1 MSVLSTLRI
10 PYIPT
15 VICKCIH
22 SVSYQISHSLRA
34 GLIKNYGNMWTA
46 FVASFQC
53 VVGELGQTAPP
64 CMPPNAGHFHA
75 RLHLL
80 HAIKI
85 PEKVTNFW
93 QPLSLWYIPIFLG
106 LPIFHFCI
114 FHGFS
119 ILIEIYAHN
128 PMRRGVGG
136 GKGNAEVDAVL
147 ERVASSPL
155 WSRVRQKVLQIVENV
170 RNLHAEGKVGGA
182 RPQPDMIYR
191 RHFCYLCLP
200 PLP

>member
-128 PMRRGVGG
+128 PMRRGVGEVRG
-136 GKGNAEVDAVL
+136 MQKLMLCWKGLRAAHFGHVFAKKCCKLLKMFEIYMPKGKWAG
-147 ERVASSPL
+147 
-155 WSRVRQKVLQIVENV
+155 
-170 RNLHAEGKVGGA
+170 HAHS
-182 RPQPDMIYR
+182 QT
-191 RHFCYLCLP
+191 
-200 PLP
+200 